1 MTLELIRK
9 HMLDYLSDFDSDDD
23 DEDIYDEDGHCGG
36 GLLAEIKSYWEDFN
50 HVQDF
55 EYLVSGSWMSDDLN
69 LDGGRDYFILSS
81 KVIPMLFDYMYNTL
95 KWSKEQ
101 YEDKIYNSLELTDE
115 LLDMYDDP
123 AIIREQRM
131 AIILEDDAEIIN
143 TVKKDKIVLK
153 YPVDMKQ
160 ELDSN
165 PLLTFIGLSKIDN
178 QSPIYS
184 MEVPAGFS
192 VVPII
197 YDLL

>member
-23 DEDIYDEDGHCGG
+23 DIYDEDGHCGG
-36 GLLAEIKSYWEDFN
+36 GLLAEIKGYWEDFN

-55 EYLVSGSWMSDDLN
+55 EYLVSGEWMSDDLN
-69 LDGGRDYFILSS
+69 LDGGRDYLILRS

-101 YEDKIYNSLELTDE
+101 YEDKICDSLELTDE

-165 PLLTFIGLSKIDN
+165 PLLTFVGLSKIDN